1 MGNLRT
7 WAIIFAISQGMRP
20 GSLERKMNTVPE
32 RDAATYAIIFMGLIL
47 LLAVCYIARSIL
59 IPFAIAVLL
68 AYLLYPVVAF
78 LNRRRVP
85 YGLAVAL
92 VIAVLLALLFSAGV
106 FLAGQANSLA
116 RSLPAYMS
124 GIQAYLQKVAGSYDA
139 LVRKAADILP
149 GVSFSRGEPVNL
161 ANLLGGMVNQLF
173 STLLSLIGIFSNFL
187 MVIFM
192 LILILIDARM
202 FKDKLLNAWGE
213 GNRDRAKKIVRK
225 LNRDIQ
231 GFLAIRTLI
240 NIALGGVMTLA
251 LLLLGVDYAYI
262 WGPLTGLLNYI
273 PYIGAFVAAL
283 PPVLITLA
291 THNTLTMPLVVAGV
305 YLLIQNIEG
314 NYLSPRLIGNRVNL
328 NSLTVL
334 LGLIVWGFLW
344 GPIGMIISTPLTT
357 CFKIVCDQIDLLK
370 PIGVLMEGS
379 GEKPGKAA

>member
-1 MGNLRT
+1 MKAT
-7 WAIIFAISQGMRP
+7 
-20 GSLERKMNTVPE
+20 PE

-59 IPFAIAVLL
+59 IPFAIALLL

-92 VIAVLLALLFSAGV
+92 VITVLLALLFSAGV

-124 GIQAYLQKVAGSYDA
+124 GIQAYLQKVSGSYDS

-161 ANLLGGMVNQLF
+161 ANLIGGLVNQLF

-187 MVIFM
+187 MVVFM

-202 FKDKLLNAWGE
+202 FRDKLLNAWGE
-213 GNRDRAKKIVRK
+213 GNQERAKKIVRK

-240 NIALGGVMTLA
+240 NIALGGVMTLV

-283 PPVLITLA
+283 PPVLITLS
-291 THNTLTMPLVVAGV
+291 THNTMTMPLVVAGV

-314 NYLSPRLIGNRVNL
+314 NYLSPKLIGDRVNL

-370 PIGVLMEGS
+370 PIGILMEGS
-379 GEKPGKAA
+379 GEKPGKSA